1 MSDKLKNLKQYMLIK
16 KGIAFSVAAV
26 LLSFSSLTNAVDN
39 SIYSDDYVGDDA
51 GPIERYDDGSYVEGT
66 VEEAIDISGSTSEY
80 DYIDSDDES
89 FEYDSGSDFTG
100 DAVKDA
106 ARGARNAAI
115 EASYDDD

>member
-1 MSDKLKNLKQYMLIK
+1 MSDKLKNLKKYMLFK
-16 KGIAFSVAAV
+16 KGVAFSLAAV

-39 SIYSDDYVGDDA
+39 SIYSDDCVGDDA
-51 GPIERYDDGSYVEGT
+51 GPIEMYDDGSYVEGT
-66 VEEAIDISGSTSEY
+66 VEEAIDIGGSTSEY

-100 DAVKDA
+100 DVVKDA

-115 EASYDDD
+115 EASHDDD